1 MNFNFQLI
9 LKNKLLVIFTK
20 KKLLEVKSLA
30 FTHEGQNQICF
41 PDISLSNNEGLIV
54 LGNSGSGKTTLIN
67 LIAGLIKADSGDITF
82 NQTKYNELSLDD
94 LDIFRGKNIGLIFQ
108 KPHFIRNLTVLE
120 NLSLSTHLSRNKVR
134 NEIFEETL
142 SEVGLSEKIN
152 MRPNEL
158 SEGEQQRLSIAM
170 ALVKEPALILADEP
184 TSSLDDNNCNKVI
197 SLLKKYSEKKGCKLV
212 IVTHDSR
219 IKDLFKK
226 RISL

>member
-1 MNFNFQLI
+1 M
-9 LKNKLLVIFTK
+9 
-20 KKLLEVKSLA
+20 LEVKSLT

-67 LIAGLIKADSGDITF
+67 LIAGLIKPDSGDITL

-108 KPHFIRNLTVLE
+108 KPHFIRNLNVLE
-120 NLSLSTHLSRNKVR
+120 NLSLSTHLSRNRVR
-134 NEIFEETL
+134 KEIFEETL
-142 SEVGLSEKIN
+142 REVGLSEKVN

-170 ALVKEPALILADEP
+170 ALVKEPNIILADEP

-197 SLLKKYSEKKGCKLV
+197 SLLKAYSENKGCKLI

-219 IKDLFKK
+219 IKNLFKK
-226 RISL
+226 KISL

>member
-1 MNFNFQLI
+1 M
-9 LKNKLLVIFTK
+9 
-20 KKLLEVKSLA
+20 LEVKSLT

-41 PDISLSNNEGLIV
+41 PDISLSSNEGLIV

-67 LIAGLIKADSGDITF
+67 LIAGLIKPDSGDITL

-108 KPHFIRNLTVLE
+108 KPHFIRNLNVLE

-134 NEIFEETL
+134 KEIFEETL

-197 SLLKKYSEKKGCKLV
+197 NLLKTYSEKKGCKLI
-212 IVTHDSR
+212 IVTHDGR

-226 RISL
+226 KISL

>member
-1 MNFNFQLI
+1 M
-9 LKNKLLVIFTK
+9 
-20 KKLLEVKSLA
+20 LEVKSLT

-41 PDISLSNNEGLIV
+41 PDISLSKNEGLIV

-67 LIAGLIKADSGDITF
+67 LIAGLIKPDSGDITL

-108 KPHFIRNLTVLE
+108 KPHYIRNLNVLE

-134 NEIFEETL
+134 REIFEETL
-142 SEVGLSEKIN
+142 SEVGLSEKVN
-152 MRPNEL
+152 VRPNEL

-170 ALVKEPALILADEP
+170 ALVKEPSIILADEP
-184 TSSLDDNNCNKVI
+184 TSSLDDTNCNKVI
-197 SLLKKYSEKKGCKLV
+197 NLLMAYSKKKGCKLI

-226 RISL
+226 KVSL

>member
-1 MNFNFQLI
+1 M
-9 LKNKLLVIFTK
+9 
-20 KKLLEVKSLA
+20 LEVKSLT

-67 LIAGLIKADSGDITF
+67 LIAGLIKPDSGDITL

-108 KPHFIRNLTVLE
+108 KPHFIRNLNVLE

-134 NEIFEETL
+134 KEIFEETL
-142 SEVGLSEKIN
+142 SEVGLSEKVN
-152 MRPNEL
+152 VRPNEL

-170 ALVKEPALILADEP
+170 ALVKEPSIILADEP

-197 SLLKKYSEKKGCKLV
+197 SLLKAYSENKGCKLI
-212 IVTHDSR
+212 IVTHDTR
-219 IKDLFKK
+219 IKNLFKK
-226 RISL
+226 KISL

>member
-1 MNFNFQLI
+1 M
-9 LKNKLLVIFTK
+9 
-20 KKLLEVKSLA
+20 LEVKSLT

-54 LGNSGSGKTTLIN
+54 IGNSGSGKTTLIN
-67 LIAGLIKADSGDITF
+67 LIAGLIKPDSGDITL

-108 KPHFIRNLTVLE
+108 KPHFIRNLNVLE

-134 NEIFEETL
+134 NMIFEETL
-142 SEVGLSEKIN
+142 SEVGLSEKVN
-152 MRPNEL
+152 VRPNEL

-170 ALVKEPALILADEP
+170 ALVKEPSIILADEP

-197 SLLKKYSEKKGCKLV
+197 NLLKAYSEKKGCKLI
-212 IVTHDSR
+212 IVTHDGR

-226 RISL
+226 KISL

>member
-1 MNFNFQLI
+1 M
-9 LKNKLLVIFTK
+9 
-20 KKLLEVKSLA
+20 LEVKSLT
-30 FTHEGQNQICF
+30 FTYEGQNQLCF

-67 LIAGLIKADSGDITF
+67 LIAGLIKPDSGDITL

-108 KPHFIRNLTVLE
+108 KPHFIRNLNVLE
-120 NLSLSTHLSRNKVR
+120 NLLLSTHLSRNKVKKD
-134 NEIFEETL
+134 IFKETL
-142 SEVGLSEKIN
+142 SEVGLSKKVN
-152 MRPNEL
+152 VKPNEL

-197 SLLKKYSEKKGCKLV
+197 NLLKAYSEKKECNLV
-212 IVTHDSR
+212 IVTHDIR

-226 RISL
+226 KISL

>member
-1 MNFNFQLI
+1 M
-9 LKNKLLVIFTK
+9 
-20 KKLLEVKSLA
+20 LEVKSLT

-67 LIAGLIKADSGDITF
+67 LIAGLIKPDSGDITL

-108 KPHFIRNLTVLE
+108 KPHFIRNLNVLE

-134 NEIFEETL
+134 KEIFEETL
-142 SEVGLSEKIN
+142 SEVGLSEKVN
-152 MRPNEL
+152 VRPNEL

-170 ALVKEPALILADEP
+170 ALVKEPSIILADEP

-197 SLLKKYSEKKGCKLV
+197 NLLKAYSQ
-212 IVTHDSR
+212 
-219 IKDLFKK
+219 KK
-226 RISL
+226 RMQVNNRNS

>member
-1 MNFNFQLI
+1 M
-9 LKNKLLVIFTK
+9 
-20 KKLLEVKSLA
+20 LEVKSLT

-67 LIAGLIKADSGDITF
+67 LIAGLIKADSGDITL
-82 NQTKYNELSLDD
+82 NQTKYNELSFDD

-134 NEIFEETL
+134 KEIFEETL

-170 ALVKEPALILADEP
+170 ALVKEPSIILADEP

-197 SLLKKYSEKKGCKLV
+197 NLLKAYSQKKGCKLI
-212 IVTHDSR
+212 IVTHDNR

-226 RISL
+226 KISL

>member
-1 MNFNFQLI
+1 M
-9 LKNKLLVIFTK
+9 
-20 KKLLEVKSLA
+20 LEVKSLT

-67 LIAGLIKADSGDITF
+67 LIAGLIKPDSGDITL

-108 KPHFIRNLTVLE
+108 KPHFIRNLNVLE

-134 NEIFEETL
+134 KEIFEETL
-142 SEVGLSEKIN
+142 SEVGLSEKVN
-152 MRPNEL
+152 VRPNEL

-170 ALVKEPALILADEP
+170 ALVKEPSIILADEP
-184 TSSLDDNNCNKVI
+184 TSSLDDKNCNKVI
-197 SLLKKYSEKKGCKLV
+197 SLLKAYSENKGCKLI
-212 IVTHDSR
+212 IVTHDIR
-219 IKDLFKK
+219 IKYLFKK
-226 RISL
+226 KISL